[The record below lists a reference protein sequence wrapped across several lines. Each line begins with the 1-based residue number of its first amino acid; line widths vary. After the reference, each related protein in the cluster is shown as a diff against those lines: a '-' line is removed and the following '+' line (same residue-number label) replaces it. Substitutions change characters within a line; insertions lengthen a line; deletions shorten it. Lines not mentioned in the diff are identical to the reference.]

1 MANYINTINGQVLT
15 ECELYDFLMCG
26 CSAKYYVKWKWE
38 NEDTNVIHT
47 GREWREIWE
56 VKPPNCSCADPN
68 CPLGRRLIYRNT
80 IDDVTCV
87 NGSDILRVTLNT
99 ATYVDLTSDPP
110 LAPDYIID
118 WGDGSPT
125 ESIVVGVESTHDVSG
140 LAEAYYYG
148 TITWQDA
155 TFEFWYYVRGG
166 GITKLQLSR
175 TLHIAYE
182 IGCELYPDY
191 TITVTDDATIENLGI
206 ATSNIKVYLT
216 SVSNVNY
223 APEVQTYSESGTL
236 TTDLTNADHTIN
248 CAYEATGLG
257 SSMNNI
263 GVLRFGCNEL

>member
-1 MANYINTINGQVLT
+1 MANYQNTINGQILT
-15 ECELYDFLMCG
+15 ECELYDFLVCG
-26 CSAKYYVKWKWE
+26 CSSKYYVKWKWE
-38 NEDTNVIHT
+38 NLDTNVIHT
-47 GREWREIWE
+47 GWEWKAIWE
-56 VKPPNCSCADPN
+56 VTPPICSCADPI

-87 NGSDILRVTLNT
+87 NSFDILRVTLNT
-99 ATYVDLTSDPP
+99 ATYVDLTNDPP

-125 ESIVVGVESTHDVSG
+125 ESIVVGVESTHDVSA

-148 TITWQDA
+148 TITWEDA

-166 GITKLQLSR
+166 GITKLQTSR

-191 TITVTDDATIENLGI
+191 TITVTDDATVDNIGI
-206 ATSNIKVYLT
+206 ATSNIKIYLI

-236 TTDLTNADHTIN
+236 TTDLTDADNTIN

-263 GVLRFGCNEL
+263 GSLRFGCNEL

>member
-1 MANYINTINGQVLT
+1 MANYQKLKTGEILS
-15 ECELYDFLMCG
+15 ECDFYDCLMSKC
-26 CSAKYYVKWKWE
+26 CYRCNAQWQWE
-38 NEDTNVIHT
+38 NLTTHVIHT
-47 GREWREIWE
+47 GQVWKQIFREN
-56 VKPPNCSCADPN
+56 PPSCSCLDPI

-87 NGSDILRVTLNT
+87 NSFDILRVTLNT
-99 ATYVDLTSDPP
+99 ATYVDLTNDTP

-125 ESIVVGVESTHDVSG
+125 ESIVVGVVSKHDVSA

-148 TITWQDA
+148 TITWEDA

-166 GITKLQLSR
+166 GITKLQTSR

-191 TITVTDDATIENLGI
+191 TITVTDDATVDNIGI
-206 ATSNIKVYLT
+206 ATSNIKIYLIP
-216 SVSNVNY
+216 VSNVNY

-236 TTDLTNADHTIN
+236 TTDLTNADNTIN

-263 GVLRFGCNEL
+263 GSLRFGCNEL